1 MSKYEAI
8 ISIVNHG
15 YSDLVM
21 EAAKSAG
28 ARGGTILNGHG
39 TGNRDME
46 TFFGVT
52 VTPEK
57 DIVIIVVP
65 AETKDSV
72 LSAINKGAGMAT
84 KGMGIAFSCPIT
96 DVVGLIEHAEQETK
110 EEGE

>member
-1 MSKYEAI
+1 MNEKYEAI

-28 ARGGTILNGHG
+28 ARGGTIINGHG
-39 TGNRDME
+39 TGNKDIE
-46 TFFGVT
+46 QFFGVT

-65 AETKDSV
+65 LSSRDAI
-72 LSAINKGAGMAT
+72 LSAINEGAGMAT
-84 KGMGIAFSCPIT
+84 KGMGIAFSCPIA
-96 DVVGLIEHAEQETK
+96 DVVGLTGVGGNATENK
-110 EEGE
+110 E